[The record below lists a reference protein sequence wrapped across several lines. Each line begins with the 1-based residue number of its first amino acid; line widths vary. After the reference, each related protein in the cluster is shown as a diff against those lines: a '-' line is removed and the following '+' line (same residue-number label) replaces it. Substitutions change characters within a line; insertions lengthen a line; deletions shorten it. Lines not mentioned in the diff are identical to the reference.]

1 MNILEKLAKSQD
13 FRPTTTQEYVALQL
27 ARYLK
32 DTSDIRWYVR
42 SIEYFG
48 QDRLFSALQ
57 AVQRVSTVERTHTFR
72 SMFHH

>member
-13 FRPTTTQEYVALQL
+13 FRPTTTQEYVALQI

-42 SIEYFG
+42 SIEHFG

-57 AVQRVSTVERTHTFR
+57 AVQRVSPVEQTSAFR
-72 SMFHH
+72 SRFQH